1 MTISQRKAD
10 HIDLCADGDV
20 GFAHKTTLL
29 EDVELLHEALPEL
42 SLDDVDISVTLLGKR
57 LRAPLIIAAMTG
69 GTERARAINRDLAAI
84 AEARGYGF
92 GFGSQRPMLDRP
104 DPSYAVRDVAP
115 TALVLGNLGAVQA
128 HALDTARVAELCDQV
143 GADAMCIHLNA
154 AMELVQPGGDRD
166 FRGLLDTLARLS
178 RELGRP
184 LIAKETG
191 CGFAPATL
199 ARLKEA
205 GVRHVDVSGA
215 GGTSWVAV
223 ETERASG
230 EGRSLGDALR
240 EWGVPTAASVAYAR
254 GSGMDTIIATGGVST
269 GLDVARAIA
278 LGADAAGMA
287 RPILQAREHGGAA
300 AAEALLARVESEL
313 RAVML
318 LVGARDVA
326 TLQRAPF
333 VAGPTLT
340 RWLEARGL

>member
-69 GTERARAINRDLAAI
+69 GTERARTINRELAAI

-92 GFGSQRPMLDRP
+92 GFGSQRPMLDQP

-128 HALDTARVAELCDQV
+128 RALETARVAELCDQV

-154 AMELVQPGGDRD
+154 AMELVQPDGDRD

-199 ARLKEA
+199 ARLKGA

-230 EGRSLGDALR
+230 EARSLGEALR

-254 GSGMDTIIATGGVST
+254 DAAMDTIIATGGVST

-326 TLQRAPF
+326 TLQRTPF

-340 RWLEARGL
+340 RWLDARGR